1 MTSHHGVF
9 PLAARVRV
17 PKTWKNQGKQGILL
31 KKNPCREKSG
41 NLEKWVKSG
50 KNQGILQKHVR
61 EISGNFQL
69 YIYNDSFP
77 IFQDIYITWFHLT

>member
-1 MTSHHGVF
+1 MLLPNGGEQGAHALEKSG
-9 PLAARVRV
+9 
-17 PKTWKNQGKQGILL
+17 KTGNFV
-31 KKNPCREKSG
+31 KKIPCREKSG

-77 IFQDIYITWFHLT
+77 IFPHIYISLGST